1 MLPLKALELA
11 IAILHSNPAL
21 KIARL
26 EWQHC
31 RKHLAERQE
40 VVDNNDLDQ
49 ETRFKMSNCRS
60 CLWDWQDEKQH
71 GQRSH
76 REVQQDDSLNWGNRM
91 TCHWQTIQ
99 NMIEKID
106 VRLLG
111 WAKTNQSC
119 WIDLFLFFTHFC
131 VEFSTFDKVTFS
143 DEVRMSSLIASI
155 TMSHSAFKSHAPT
168 ELANWCF
175 MLHNT
180 QNWSRLSFSWLSIH
194 IVNYHRL
201 PSLFSEAST
210 ELIRGHPIIHRAIPP
225 WSCGIF
231 TCWLWGWIF

>member
-1 MLPLKALELA
+1 MLYN
-11 IAILHSNPAL
+11 LHLHYVIYLCLPF
-21 KIARL
+21 
-26 EWQHC
+26 
-31 RKHLAERQE
+31 
-40 VVDNNDLDQ
+40 
-49 ETRFKMSNCRS
+49 TTMSPPHVS
-60 CLWDWQDEKQH
+60 LCLLHHYSVIRTKT
-71 GQRSH
+71 
-76 REVQQDDSLNWGNRM
+76 NRY
-91 TCHWQTIQ
+91 TY

-143 DEVRMSSLIASI
+143 DEVRMSSLIASV
-155 TMSHSAFKSHAPT
+155 TMWHSAFKSHAPT
-168 ELANWCF
+168 ELADWCF

-180 QNWSRLSFSWLSIH
+180 QNWSRLSLSIH
-194 IVNYHRL
+194 IVNYHHL

-210 ELIRGHPIIHRAIPP
+210 ELIRGHPVIHRAIPP

-231 TCWLWGWIF
+231 ACWLWGWIF